1 MRGVADEDKG
11 NKSRQ
16 FQFKVGEIMDN
27 QNAKLGIE
35 LDKIMNKQNTKLAIK
50 LALIDLIHNMNRD
63 TTFKLNLIIICVQ
76 FTMLFISLILQ
87 IVIPERKLGAS
98 IMNSIWS
105 TAMLFLVI
113 INIKIISYI
122 TCKLYLNSLYS
133 KHSTGCPCYITISNW
148 ILPAYILYM
157 RAIFYI
163 SFVVRIF

>member
-16 FQFKVGEIMDN
+16 FQFKVGEIMD
-27 QNAKLGIE
+27 
-35 LDKIMNKQNTKLAIK
+35 KQNTKLAIK

-63 TTFKLNLIIICVQ
+63 TTLKLNLIMICVQ

-87 IVIPERKLGAS
+87 TVIPERKLGAS

-113 INIKIISYI
+113 INIKIVSAKAMKKAREQKDMIEVLLDKLTEDENI
-122 TCKLYLNSLYS
+122 TDE
-133 KHSTGCPCYITISNW
+133 SNK
-148 ILPAYILYM
+148 
-157 RAIFYI
+157 
-163 SFVVRIF
+163 

>member
-1 MRGVADEDKG
+1 MRGVADEDKR

-35 LDKIMNKQNTKLAIK
+35 LCKIMDKQNTKLAIK

-63 TTFKLNLIIICVQ
+63 TTLKLNLIIICVQ

-87 IVIPERKLGAS
+87 VAIPEYKLGAS

-113 INIKIISYI
+113 INIKIVSAKAMKRAREQKDMIEVLLD
-122 TCKLYLNSLYS
+122 KLTEDESATDES
-133 KHSTGCPCYITISNW
+133 DK
-148 ILPAYILYM
+148 
-157 RAIFYI
+157 
-163 SFVVRIF
+163 

>member
-16 FQFKVGEIMDN
+16 FQFKVGEIMD
-27 QNAKLGIE
+27 
-35 LDKIMNKQNTKLAIK
+35 KQDTKLAIK

-63 TTFKLNLIIICVQ
+63 TTLKLNLIIICVQ

-87 IVIPERKLGAS
+87 VVTPERKLGAS

-113 INIKIISYI
+113 INIKIVSAKAMKRAREQKDMIEVLLDKLAEDD
-122 TCKLYLNSLYS
+122 CKTDESD
-133 KHSTGCPCYITISNW
+133 K
-148 ILPAYILYM
+148 
-157 RAIFYI
+157 
-163 SFVVRIF
+163 

>member
-1 MRGVADEDKG
+1 MRGVADEDKR

-35 LDKIMNKQNTKLAIK
+35 LGKIMDKQNTKLAIK

-63 TTFKLNLIIICVQ
+63 TTLKLNLIIICVQ

-87 IVIPERKLGAS
+87 VAIPEDKLGAS
-98 IMNSIWS
+98 IINSVWS

-113 INIKIISYI
+113 INIKIVSAKAMEKAREQKDMVEVLLDRL
-122 TCKLYLNSLYS
+122 TEDDCKTDEND
-133 KHSTGCPCYITISNW
+133 K
-148 ILPAYILYM
+148 
-157 RAIFYI
+157 
-163 SFVVRIF
+163 